1 MTHSYIKKEKKQGK
15 IMEIHEKYDV
25 ILQNNAS
32 KETFLYPGVEDMS
45 ESHLYHEF
53 EVEIDAPDGEYTYVL
68 LKNSRDDVEY
78 TFRTPILDT
87 IVAVDGEEYLLEY
100 FQPATGLLK
109 IGVEATPVNIYD
121 KKKENNDTIFY
132 YE

>member
-1 MTHSYIKKEKKQGK
+1 
-15 IMEIHEKYDV
+15 MEIRENYDI

-45 ESHLYHEF
+45 ESHLYHDF

-78 TFRTPILDT
+78 EFKTPILESFVVVEDEKY
-87 IVAVDGEEYLLEY
+87 VLRD
-100 FQPATGLLK
+100 FQPATGLLR
-109 IGVEATPVNIYD
+109 IGEITPANIYD
-121 KKKENNDTIFY
+121 DNKDNTIFY